1 MAEGIH
7 FFRDGK
13 PYKGEVH
20 KMPGGAIHTGK
31 THNASSK
38 QVYHAKDLSKGAKSK
53 AMSIM
58 KKMKG

>member
-7 FFRDGK
+7 FFRAGK

-31 THNASSK
+31 THSAGSK
-38 QVYHAKDLSKGAKSK
+38 QVYEAKDLSKAAKSK

>member
-7 FFRDGK
+7 FFSYGK

-31 THNASSK
+31 THSAGSK
-38 QVYHAKDLSKGAKSK
+38 QVYHAKDLSKAAKSK
-53 AMSIM
+53 AMSLM